1 MRFRYSQIRRLRLR
15 RRLDP
20 RRVFYGWWLVF
31 ITGSVMVIS
40 TTPMF
45 HAMGLWFVA
54 LESAFGWTRTQ
65 LSLAFAF
72 TRIEGGIL
80 GPIEGYLTDRFGTRR
95 LVMIGMTIMG
105 FGWILFSQVRD
116 ARDVPILRDIPIDS
130 LPGFMQPVIPPLAF
144 YAVYIIIA
152 LGQGLGSWLPL
163 MTMLNNWFDR
173 RRAMAMGLS
182 NSTSRLGTL
191 VMIPAIAWAID
202 PEFERVGWRTTVV
215 IIGVAIL
222 VVNLPLASLIR
233 NRPEDHGL
241 LPDGDRPSVR
251 AGRSSAAR
259 ASASGAE
266 SDAPPPTTD
275 FTWRQALRTP
285 AFWLISVGHG
295 FTSMVLIAMMAHLA
309 PMMSDQGYSLQTSA
323 FVITGYTLVSMIFQ
337 IVGGYVGDRVPKRF
351 ALFVFTWIQA
361 SGVFLL
367 TFGPT
372 SLVVAYG
379 FALLFGIGFGGRNPL
394 TVSIRG
400 EYFGRSSFG
409 KIMGLSQVPMNLLL
423 LAAPVFAGVVRD
435 VTNEYTIAFAVLAAL
450 NMVGGVMFLLASKP
464 ELRDG

>member
-1 MRFRYSQIRRLRLR
+1 
-15 RRLDP
+15 
-20 RRVFYGWWLVF
+20 
-31 ITGSVMVIS
+31 
-40 TTPMF
+40 MF

-173 RRAMAMGLS
+173 KRATAMGLS

-202 PEFERVGWRTTVV
+202 PEFERIGWRATVV

-259 ASASGAE
+259 SSASGAE
-266 SDAPPPTTD
+266 ATAPSTTAD

-309 PMMSDQGYSLQTSA
+309 PMMSDQGSA
-323 FVITGYTLVSMIFQ
+323 C
-337 IVGGYVGDRVPKRF
+337 RR
-351 ALFVFTWIQA
+351 
-361 SGVFLL
+361 
-367 TFGPT
+367 
-372 SLVVAYG
+372 
-379 FALLFGIGFGGRNPL
+379 R
-394 TVSIRG
+394 
-400 EYFGRSSFG
+400 RS
-409 KIMGLSQVPMNLLL
+409 
-423 LAAPVFAGVVRD
+423 
-435 VTNEYTIAFAVLAAL
+435 
-450 NMVGGVMFLLASKP
+450 
-464 ELRDG
+464 